1 MRAPL
6 LIVVVPMALFF
17 FFVMSSRE
25 LDAWSLAAG
34 AVGASAVALF
44 MFVRDD
50 PPPHVVNWGRG
61 AEGER
66 KTEKALR
73 RLERTGWTVEHDVQ
87 RDGRANF
94 DHIVTGPPGVFLLE
108 TKNLTGTIT
117 FEAGILVARQFDD
130 PDEVYKYRSLATRVR
145 GQASDLSAR
154 IRTETGRR
162 TWVTSVV
169 VVWGHFLE
177 THVQHDDVHYIA
189 GDRLRAWLGSL
200 PRTGS

>member
-1 MRAPL
+1 MRRPRFRRRARAGLYAHAKYQAGLRAYRRRMRAPL

-66 KTEKALR
+66 KTESA
-73 RLERTGWTVEHDVQ
+73 RLKKRYAV
-87 RDGRANF
+87 
-94 DHIVTGPPGVFLLE
+94 
-108 TKNLTGTIT
+108 
-117 FEAGILVARQFDD
+117 
-130 PDEVYKYRSLATRVR
+130 SS
-145 GQASDLSAR
+145 GQAGRWNTTFSATGA
-154 IRTETGRR
+154 RTST
-162 TWVTSVV
+162 TS
-169 VVWGHFLE
+169 
-177 THVQHDDVHYIA
+177 
-189 GDRLRAWLGSL
+189 
-200 PRTGS
+200 